1 MDNVKKLPYIIT
13 MCSGKGG
20 VGKSVL
26 AANLANLL
34 SKDRRILVWDADMHF
49 PNQHLIIG
57 VEPPMRLKDV
67 YAGNISLES
76 ATFPVTDN
84 FHLLADMP
92 ATGENEPF
100 DPNPIQKVY
109 DELISKFDYDIIII
123 DTHAGVSMES
133 LQCCGLSDL
142 VSVVI
147 TDEPTSLL
155 DAYGLIKILI
165 KIKDKEN
172 IGLLVNNVID
182 MEDAGDMSEK
192 LNQATDNFLK
202 IKLDFIGYVPYDR
215 IVRQSIIRQEL
226 FSKID
231 PENEAAKAIETL
243 KNKIAAKTINMEY
256 NFQT

>member
-34 SKDRRILVWDADMHF
+34 SMDRKVLVWDADMHF

-57 VEPPMRLKDV
+57 TEPPMRLKDV
-67 YAGNISLES
+67 YAGNISVE
-76 ATFPVTDN
+76 AAVHAVTEN

-92 ATGENEPF
+92 ATGDNEPF
-100 DPNPIQKVY
+100 DPSPIQSVY
-109 DELISKFDYDIIII
+109 DELISNFDYDVIII

-165 KIKDKEN
+165 KIKEKEN

-182 MEDAGDMSEK
+182 MEDADDMREK

-226 FSKID
+226 FSNIE
-231 PENEAAKAIETL
+231 PENEATKAVEML
-243 KNKIAAKTINMEY
+243 KNKVVAKTMDMEY
-256 NFQT
+256 NFQE